1 MNIDDVKTLEPEAAI
16 LWCSVKKVFLEIPT
30 KLQENT
36 CARVS
41 FLIKSGLRP
50 ATLLKKRFWHRCFPV
65 NFAKFLRTTF
75 LQNTSGRLL
84 LFLSIWLF
92 KTIDFPTKSTKFSNS
107 GKLMNKN
114 LLPLPITHSLNLA
127 KPRWQHFIYKCY
139 LWSVLL
145 QLLLLPP
152 LIVKLSIRE
161 GFKMPEQVRKVGKQ
175 SHGSIFWLH

>member
-1 MNIDDVKTLEPEAAI
+1 MLATL
-16 LWCSVKKVFLEIPT
+16 VKKRL
-30 KLQENT
+30 
-36 CARVS
+36 
-41 FLIKSGLRP
+41 
-50 ATLLKKRFWHRCFPV
+50 WHRCFPV
-65 NFAKFLRTTF
+65 YFAKFLRTTF